1 MGLFTDCIT
10 KVLGIFNES
19 GYVKGVAV
27 VLRNA
32 DDTHDVQQG
41 DGAGGAKVSLSTAS
55 TAALASAI
63 NLSTFVGSSALE
75 KSHVASAVPCN
86 LRSAKALN
94 TSVSTVYLMIFD
106 SATLPANGTAPSRI
120 PIPIASGDVN
130 GDVWQGGTTLAAGC
144 VVALSSTLSTLTL
157 VATSC
162 GWFDCEVS

>member
-1 MGLFTDCIT
+1 MAFFTDWAT
-10 KVLGIFNES
+10 KLTAFLTQNVGATAIILTKADGSPDMAQSDGS
-19 GYVKGVAV
+19 GGLVMSQSPA
-27 VLRNA
+27 
-32 DDTHDVQQG
+32 
-41 DGAGGAKVSLSTAS
+41 
-55 TAALASAI
+55 
-63 NLSTFVGSSALE
+63 TFVGSSALE
-75 KSHVASAVPCN
+75 KSHVASATPCN

-94 TSVSTVYLMIFD
+94 TSASTVYMMVFD

-130 GDVWQGGTTLAAGC
+130 GDVWQGGTIMSTGC